1 MGRKTTA
8 IPRIQIDNPK
18 EGKRATFSV
27 LWDNRRLPNAKS
39 QYEKLEHPTVI
50 AINKQFLNSEVTFE
64 EARKSLGDFRERQYK
79 ELRRELGVTSFSKY
93 NRLTIQRYYD
103 EKVKPRHNQD
113 TSKRSMWNE
122 LNRAIE
128 LLENKSLRTVTAADI
143 QDRIKHAPIRS
154 QRRMITI
161 LQALLKFIERKEVD
175 LYKPKE
181 TEKEVRYLTEEEFNT
196 LFGKIPDDVSKRY
209 PLLKDLFLIA
219 FGTGCRESEIHGL
232 RSGDLRIK
240 NGEAVI
246 YLERQK
252 VRKEDAS
259 ASGERIRLPKNRK
272 KRWIVPLAKDQTVAA
287 IKRWCSASDVDKE
300 ELRNVASPNLKRLCE
315 ELFKNE
321 VRAHGGLHMLRASHA
336 VALLSHGIS
345 LALVAKQLGD
355 SIVVV
360 EKYYS
365 SFQLTEDQI
374 GIVQKVLSAGSR

>member
-1 MGRKTTA
+1 MGKKTTA

-18 EGKRATFSV
+18 EGRRASFSV

-39 QYEKLEHPTVI
+39 QYEKLDHPTVV
-50 AINKQFLNSEVTFE
+50 AINKQFLNSEVSFE
-64 EARKSLGDFRERQYK
+64 EARKALEDFRERQYK

-103 EKVKPRHNQD
+103 ERVKPRHNQE

-143 QDRIKHAPIRS
+143 QEKVKHAPVRR

-161 LQALLKFIERKEVD
+161 LQALLKFIERKELN

-181 TEKEVRYLTEEEFNT
+181 TEKDLRYLTQEEFND
-196 LFGKIPDDVSKRY
+196 LFSKIPEDLSKTY

-252 VRKEDAS
+252 VRKEDAA
-259 ASGERIRLPKNRK
+259 ASGERIRLPKSRK

-287 IKRWCSASDVDKE
+287 FKRWCSASDVDKE
-300 ELRNVASPNLKRLCE
+300 ELRNIASPNLKRLCE

-336 VALLSHGIS
+336 VALLSHGIP

-374 GIVQKVLSAGSR
+374 GIVQKVLSTGSR